1 MAKLETCGEKGLAQQ
16 GSKDALLEELEDFLR
31 ENAERR
37 LCMAAVDVEHFK
49 LDEAG
54 CNWEQ
59 YSPSM
64 REKLKQRQQLLI
76 EIERALQNKEFCF
89 YLQPKCNSMTHA
101 IVGMEALVR
110 WNHPTRGIVSPG
122 EFVPLMEET
131 GLITR
136 LDLYLWE
143 EVCQMLHGWKARNEN
158 MVPISVNVSISDIA
172 ALDVAQVLW
181 ELVQKYQ
188 LEPKLLLVEITESM
202 LAQNLKMVEN
212 TIAALHRKGFAV
224 LMDDFGSGYSSLN
237 MLRNTSVDA
246 IKLDM
251 QFIVRDSESSKG
263 RQIVES
269 VIEMARRLNLPII
282 AEGVETQEQVFMLQ
296 SMDCLYTQGYYFYK
310 PMAVKQAE
318 ELLAQPAMEN
328 YWDLRRDMTR
338 RNYKAFTGGLV
349 SEKSAITLQAFQI
362 LADNA
367 LMLARLDLV
376 TGEYRI
382 VKRDERLMGVSEFG
396 DGSDEERESGESWQE
411 FYPVQ
416 FSDGPAQVQLFC
428 NVVLNWWVLFSK
440 LLIVFCVGVFLVVFW
455 FACRRIVKYIIQLSE
470 EIQAM
475 EGGDLDHP
483 ITIRGEDELTTLA
496 RCLDSMRVTLRQQQE
511 EEAKASAKVKN
522 LITEMSHDLRT
533 PLTTLLLYT
542 EIVRSRK
549 YENDAQK
556 DDYLNKIDTKA
567 RQLKQLS
574 DNLFEYALVTRDT
587 VVTLDPPAYFSRI
600 FEEPLAEMVDT
611 LQQRGFACALDLGS
625 EDLMLTVKMQ
635 YIRRVFDNITSNAI
649 KYADPGREISV
660 TFRKEE
666 KWVGLRFANHV
677 LPGQHR
683 EESTQVGLTSIET
696 MMEKMNAVCRVEQG
710 TEQFAITLLFPIT

>member
-1 MAKLETCGEKGLAQQ
+1 MKEHHGLAKQFIRIIALAALESVLLLTVSQVVLAKGLRFWFSRTEVQQ
-16 GSKDALLEELEDFLR
+16 HATQKQVQELQSYVTEHHLASTDVKELTDWSHKRRYTLLEL
-31 ENAERR
+31 
-37 LCMAAVDVEHFK
+37 
-49 LDEAG
+49 
-54 CNWEQ
+54 
-59 YSPSM
+59 Y
-64 REKLKQRQQLLI
+64 
-76 EIERALQNKEFCF
+76 
-89 YLQPKCNSMTHA
+89 
-101 IVGMEALVR
+101 
-110 WNHPTRGIVSPG
+110 RGQTMI
-122 EFVPLMEET
+122 
-131 GLITR
+131 
-136 LDLYLWE
+136 
-143 EVCQMLHGWKARNEN
+143 
-158 MVPISVNVSISDIA
+158 
-172 ALDVAQVLW
+172 
-181 ELVQKYQ
+181 
-188 LEPKLLLVEITESM
+188 
-202 LAQNLKMVEN
+202 
-212 TIAALHRKGFAV
+212 
-224 LMDDFGSGYSSLN
+224 YSSFAPKDGMISFLPQN
-237 MLRNTSVDA
+237 GTSDQNPGVLVDKTGVYDWLPCYTLTFADGEVSAMLYYNGFNTYYG
-246 IKLDM
+246 IGCEIL
-251 QFIVRDSESSKG
+251 
-263 RQIVES
+263 
-269 VIEMARRLNLPII
+269 L
-282 AEGVETQEQVFMLQ
+282 
-296 SMDCLYTQGYYFYK
+296 CLCILWWF
-310 PMAVKQAE
+310 PSLF
-318 ELLAQPAMEN
+318 LLH
-328 YWDLRRDMTR
+328 
-338 RNYKAFTGGLV
+338 
-349 SEKSAITLQAFQI
+349 
-362 LADNA
+362 
-367 LMLARLDLV
+367 
-376 TGEYRI
+376 
-382 VKRDERLMGVSEFG
+382 
-396 DGSDEERESGESWQE
+396 
-411 FYPVQ
+411 
-416 FSDGPAQVQLFC
+416 
-428 NVVLNWWVLFSK
+428 
-440 LLIVFCVGVFLVVFW
+440 
-455 FACRRIVKYIIQLSE
+455 CRRIVRYVVQLSE

-483 ITIRGEDELTTLA
+483 ITIRGSDEITTLA
-496 RCLDSMRVTLRQQQE
+496 SCLDSMRVTLRQQQE
-511 EEAKASAKVKN
+511 EEAQASAKVKN

>member
-1 MAKLETCGEKGLAQQ
+1 MATPEKHGLAKQFTRLIILSGLASFLLLGFLQVVLNKGLRLYFDQPEVQTKASQYQ
-16 GSKDALLEELEDFLR
+16 VNELQNYITENSLSSADIKKLTDWTRSHRYNLLELYRDQ
-31 ENAERR
+31 
-37 LCMAAVDVEHFK
+37 K
-49 LDEAG
+49 L
-54 CNWEQ
+54 
-59 YSPSM
+59 
-64 REKLKQRQQLLI
+64 I
-76 EIERALQNKEFCF
+76 
-89 YLQPKCNSMTHA
+89 
-101 IVGMEALVR
+101 
-110 WNHPTRGIVSPG
+110 
-122 EFVPLMEET
+122 
-131 GLITR
+131 
-136 LDLYLWE
+136 
-143 EVCQMLHGWKARNEN
+143 
-158 MVPISVNVSISDIA
+158 
-172 ALDVAQVLW
+172 
-181 ELVQKYQ
+181 
-188 LEPKLLLVEITESM
+188 
-202 LAQNLKMVEN
+202 
-212 TIAALHRKGFAV
+212 
-224 LMDDFGSGYSSLN
+224 YSSYAPRHYYKNNNPEAPELTDSHQHGPFYDWSPVYTLN
-237 MLRNTSVDA
+237 
-246 IKLDM
+246 
-251 QFIVRDSESSKG
+251 
-263 RQIVES
+263 
-269 VIEMARRLNLPII
+269 
-282 AEGVETQEQVFMLQ
+282 
-296 SMDCLYTQGYYFYK
+296 
-310 PMAVKQAE
+310 
-318 ELLAQPAMEN
+318 
-328 YWDLRRDMTR
+328 
-338 RNYKAFTGGLV
+338 
-349 SEKSAITLQAFQI
+349 
-362 LADNA
+362 
-367 LMLARLDLV
+367 
-376 TGEYRI
+376 
-382 VKRDERLMGVSEFG
+382 
-396 DGSDEERESGESWQE
+396 
-411 FYPVQ
+411 
-416 FSDGPAQVQLFC
+416 FSDGEITALLYYNGFDAC
-428 NVVLNWWVLFSK
+428 YSTGCDL
-440 LLIVFCVGVFLVVFW
+440 LLIICLASFPLFFLW
-455 FACRRIVKYIIQLSE
+455 GSRGIVKYIVQLSE

-483 ITIRGEDELTTLA
+483 ITIRGDDELTTLA

>member
-1 MAKLETCGEKGLAQQ
+1 MNRQSLVAKMLHLQVASALVCILLYF
-16 GSKDALLEELEDFLR
+16 ALLFATR
-31 ENAERR
+31 
-37 LCMAAVDVEHFK
+37 
-49 LDEAG
+49 AG
-54 CNWEQ
+54 LSYYN
-59 YSPSM
+59 
-64 REKLKQRQQLLI
+64 
-76 EIERALQNKEFCF
+76 
-89 YLQPKCNSMTHA
+89 
-101 IVGMEALVR
+101 
-110 WNHPTRGIVSPG
+110 NH
-122 EFVPLMEET
+122 
-131 GLITR
+131 
-136 LDLYLWE
+136 
-143 EVCQMLHGWKARNEN
+143 
-158 MVPISVNVSISDIA
+158 SDIQQRSI
-172 ALDVAQVLW
+172 VRQV
-181 ELVQKYQ
+181 ERFQKYVTAQ
-188 LEPKLLLVEITESM
+188 EISAKDTRAIDDWVGQQSFLLMNIYRGHRMLYSNFSFSFGDGPDEEREP
-202 LAQNLKMVEN
+202 
-212 TIAALHRKGFAV
+212 
-224 LMDDFGSGYSSLN
+224 GSNFSFS
-237 MLRNTSVDA
+237 
-246 IKLDM
+246 
-251 QFIVRDSESSKG
+251 
-263 RQIVES
+263 
-269 VIEMARRLNLPII
+269 
-282 AEGVETQEQVFMLQ
+282 
-296 SMDCLYTQGYYFYK
+296 
-310 PMAVKQAE
+310 
-318 ELLAQPAMEN
+318 
-328 YWDLRRDMTR
+328 
-338 RNYKAFTGGLV
+338 
-349 SEKSAITLQAFQI
+349 
-362 LADNA
+362 
-367 LMLARLDLV
+367 
-376 TGEYRI
+376 
-382 VKRDERLMGVSEFG
+382 FG
-396 DGSDEERESGESWQE
+396 DGSDEEREPGESWQE
-411 FYPVQ
+411 FYLVQ

-470 EIQAM
+470 EIQAA
-475 EGGDLDHP
+475 GQRRQLIISPDGDGVVEVAALH
-483 ITIRGEDELTTLA
+483 G
-496 RCLDSMRVTLRQQQE
+496 LDSMRVTLCQQQE

>member
-1 MAKLETCGEKGLAQQ
+1 MKEHHGLAKQFIRIIALAALESVLLLTVSQVVLAKGLRFWFSRTEVQQ
-16 GSKDALLEELEDFLR
+16 HATQKQVQELQSYVTEHHLASTDVKELTDWSHKRRYTLLEL
-31 ENAERR
+31 
-37 LCMAAVDVEHFK
+37 
-49 LDEAG
+49 
-54 CNWEQ
+54 
-59 YSPSM
+59 Y
-64 REKLKQRQQLLI
+64 
-76 EIERALQNKEFCF
+76 
-89 YLQPKCNSMTHA
+89 
-101 IVGMEALVR
+101 
-110 WNHPTRGIVSPG
+110 RGQTMI
-122 EFVPLMEET
+122 
-131 GLITR
+131 
-136 LDLYLWE
+136 
-143 EVCQMLHGWKARNEN
+143 
-158 MVPISVNVSISDIA
+158 
-172 ALDVAQVLW
+172 
-181 ELVQKYQ
+181 
-188 LEPKLLLVEITESM
+188 
-202 LAQNLKMVEN
+202 
-212 TIAALHRKGFAV
+212 
-224 LMDDFGSGYSSLN
+224 YSSFAPKDGMISFLPQN
-237 MLRNTSVDA
+237 GTSDQNPGVLVDKTDFYDWLPCYTLTFADGEVSAMLYYNGFNTYYGTGCE
-246 IKLDM
+246 IL
-251 QFIVRDSESSKG
+251 
-263 RQIVES
+263 
-269 VIEMARRLNLPII
+269 L
-282 AEGVETQEQVFMLQ
+282 
-296 SMDCLYTQGYYFYK
+296 CLCILWWF
-310 PMAVKQAE
+310 PSLF
-318 ELLAQPAMEN
+318 LLH
-328 YWDLRRDMTR
+328 
-338 RNYKAFTGGLV
+338 
-349 SEKSAITLQAFQI
+349 
-362 LADNA
+362 
-367 LMLARLDLV
+367 
-376 TGEYRI
+376 
-382 VKRDERLMGVSEFG
+382 
-396 DGSDEERESGESWQE
+396 
-411 FYPVQ
+411 
-416 FSDGPAQVQLFC
+416 
-428 NVVLNWWVLFSK
+428 
-440 LLIVFCVGVFLVVFW
+440 
-455 FACRRIVKYIIQLSE
+455 CRRIVRYVVQLSE

-483 ITIRGEDELTTLA
+483 ITIRGSDEITTLA
-496 RCLDSMRVTLRQQQE
+496 SCLDSMRVTLRQQQE
-511 EEAKASAKVKN
+511 EEAQASAKVKN